1 METFLESFVELF
13 AQSTNGAIE
22 LNLNELADKREVLS
36 VALFDGYLTADF
48 GKTSNN
54 YTLTEKGKALIRD
67 YEMQQAANRIVDA
80 LPAPAPMAFPA
91 LFRNI
96 NNGTIVLAIGE
107 TMGTVVQ
114 EATTTGYDE
123 FAMPLGTFHTYF
135 VPFYLTDVWQPIHEV
150 TITSHH

>member
-1 METFLESFVELF
+1 MDKYLELF
-13 AQSTNGAIE
+13 AE
-22 LNLNELADKREVLS
+22 LFVANESIDLPHDELDDKRAMLS
-36 VALFDGYLTADF
+36 VALFDGYLTVGF

-54 YTLTEKGKALIRD
+54 YTLTEKGKTLIRD
-67 YEMQQAANRIVDA
+67 YEMQQAAKGVINTLKIF
-80 LPAPAPMAFPA
+80 PM

-96 NNGTIVLAIGE
+96 NNGTVVLAIGE
-107 TMGTVVQ
+107 TMGTVVR

-135 VPFYLTDVWQPIHEV
+135 VPFHLNDVWQPIGEV